1 MKPSVRRRI
10 AVALASLVLIAA
22 GCSSSAKRAAPI
34 GADLST
40 ASDADVLKHAVTA
53 GLAGVPG
60 VDQACIQRELAS
72 IPADFK
78 IPVDSQSAA
87 TDDTTEATAAEATAA
102 EATAAEATAAETTA
116 AASTI
121 ADPLDVLG
129 NSDCGGDSDTML
141 KQMAATPAGEE
152 LLVRVLAAGFAARGL
167 PVELVCV
174 RTVISST
181 TSNVVDALL
190 TSADSPPDDI
200 TKRLS
205 ACTK

>member
-87 TDDTTEATAAEATAA
+87 TDDTTEATAA

>member
-1 MKPSVRRRI
+1 MTSSVRRRI
-10 AVALASLVLIAA
+10 AVALASLVLIAG

-40 ASDADVLKHAVTA
+40 ASDANVLKHALTA

-72 IPADFK
+72 IPPDFK

-87 TDDTTEATAAEATAA
+87 ADDTTEATAAET
-102 EATAAEATAAETTA
+102 TAAETTEA

-129 NSDCGGDSDTML
+129 DSDCGGDSDTML
-141 KQMAATPAGEE
+141 KQMAGTPAGEE
-152 LLVRVLAAGFAARGL
+152 LVVRVLAAGFAGQRL
-167 PVELVCV
+167 PVDLICV
-174 RTVISST
+174 RAVISST

-190 TSADSPPDDI
+190 TSADSPPGDI
-200 TKRLS
+200 TEKLS

>member
-1 MKPSVRRRI
+1 MTSSVRRRI
-10 AVALASLVLIAA
+10 AVALASLVLIAG

-40 ASDADVLKHAVTA
+40 ASDADVLKHALTA

-72 IPADFK
+72 IPPDFK

-87 TDDTTEATAAEATAA
+87 TDDTTEATAA

>member
-102 EATAAEATAAETTA
+102 EATAAETTA

-152 LLVRVLAAGFAARGL
+152 LVVRVLAAGFAARGL

>member
-1 MKPSVRRRI
+1 MTSSVRRRI
-10 AVALASLVLIAA
+10 AVALASLGLIAA
-22 GCSSSAKRAAPI
+22 GCSSNAKRAVPI
-34 GADLST
+34 GADLSA
-40 ASDADVLKHAVTA
+40 ASDADVLKRAVTA

-78 IPVDSQSAA
+78 IPVDSQNAA
-87 TDDTTEATAAEATAA
+87 TDDTTEATAAET
-102 EATAAEATAAETTA
+102 TAAETTE
-116 AASTI
+116 ASAPTI

-141 KQMAATPAGEE
+141 KRMAGTPAGEE
-152 LLVRVLAAGFAARGL
+152 LVVRVLAAGFAGQGL
-167 PVELVCV
+167 PVNLVCV

-190 TSADSPPDDI
+190 TSANSPSGDI
-200 TKRLS
+200 TEKLS